1 MTKKQLKQPARVIRH
16 TILFAI
22 LATALPAFAASQA
35 QLPPEQKEGAVT
47 FRSGGVGQAQAK
59 AMEAIAKRYPLEL
72 EFIKKVGGHEGF
84 LAGVDVSIMGKGG
97 KQILETKTDG
107 PFLLAK
113 LPAGR
118 YTVMAKNN
126 DVKRERHIAVPAHGT
141 KRVVIGW

>member
-1 MTKKQLKQPARVIRH
+1 MRKMQCKQAPRIIRR
-16 TILFAI
+16 TMLFAI
-22 LATALPAFAASQA
+22 LGTALPAFAASQA

-47 FRSGGVGQAQAK
+47 FRSGGVGHDQAK
-59 AMEAIAKRYPLEL
+59 AMEAMAKKYPLEL

-84 LAGVDVSIMGKGG
+84 LSGVDVSIMGKGG
-97 KQILETKTDG
+97 EEMLETKTEG
-107 PFLLAK
+107 PLLLAR

-118 YTVMAKNN
+118 YTVIAKND